1 MDTVFLALRVVVSLA
16 VVLGAI
22 WFVQKRVGRGSRGK
36 SKSKPISVVARQNVG
51 AKASVAIVE
60 FGGKRF
66 LLGVTEHAVS
76 VLDAAKIP
84 AAEVAAALEATVEK
98 TSVARATVARAT
110 KAKDAPAQDFADA
123 LSEAQGDSPVALK
136 PAASRLAGSV
146 FSASTWKQA
155 FTALRG
161 DR

>member
-1 MDTVFLALRVVVSLA
+1 VDTVFLALRVVVSLA

-22 WFVQKRVGRGSRGK
+22 WFVQKRMGRGSRGK
-36 SKSKPISVVARQNVG
+36 SKSKPISVVSRQSVG
-51 AKASVAIVE
+51 AKASVAVVE

-84 AAEVAAALEATVEK
+84 AAEVAAALEVTVEK
-98 TSVARATVARAT
+98 KPTQKKV
-110 KAKDAPAQDFADA
+110 APAQDFADA
-123 LSEAQGDSPVALK
+123 LSDAQGDSPVAVT
-136 PAASRLAGSV
+136 PASSRLAGSV
-146 FSASTWKQA
+146 LSASTWKQA

>member
-1 MDTVFLALRVVVSLA
+1 VDTVFLALRVVVSLA

-51 AKASVAIVE
+51 AKASVAVVE

-76 VLDAAKIP
+76 VLDAGEIP
-84 AAEVAAALEATVEK
+84 AADVAAAIEAVDEK
-98 TSVARATVARAT
+98 ATA
-110 KAKDAPAQDFADA
+110 KKDAPARDFADA
-123 LSEAQGDSPVALK
+123 LSDAQGVSPSALK
-136 PAASRLAGSV
+136 PASSRLAGSV
-146 FSASTWKQA
+146 LSASTWKQA

>member
-1 MDTVFLALRVVVSLA
+1 VDTVFLALRVVVSLA

-22 WFVQKRVGRGSRGK
+22 WFVQKRMGRGSRGK

-51 AKASVAIVE
+51 AKASVAVVE

-76 VLDAAKIP
+76 VLDAGEIP
-84 AAEVAAALEATVEK
+84 AAEVAAVLEATVEK
-98 TSVARATVARAT
+98 AAEK
-110 KAKDAPAQDFADA
+110 KAAEKKDASAQDFADA
-123 LSEAQGDSPVALK
+123 LSEAQGDSPAALK
-136 PAASRLAGSV
+136 PASSRLAGSV
-146 FSASTWKQA
+146 LSASTWKQA

>member
-98 TSVARATVARAT
+98 TSVARAT

-123 LSEAQGDSPVALK
+123 LSEAQGDSPAALT
-136 PAASRLAGSV
+136 PASSRLAGSV

>member
-22 WFVQKRVGRGSRGK
+22 WFVQKRMGRGSRGK

-51 AKASVAIVE
+51 AKASVAVVE

-76 VLDAAKIP
+76 VLDADEIP
-84 AAEVAAALEATVEK
+84 ATEAAAALEAPVEKATVEK
-98 TSVARATVARAT
+98 GVQKKTTA
-110 KAKDAPAQDFADA
+110 KKDATAQDFADA
-123 LSEAQGDSPVALK
+123 LSEAQGDSPAQLT
-136 PAASRLAGSV
+136 PASSRLAGSV
-146 FSASTWKQA
+146 LSASTWKQA